1 MTSIEE
7 IRELIASTVEISRQ
21 NSEAIRELQANQLE
35 ADKRWAEGQK
45 RWDEDLAEI
54 KRLREEMG
62 EQREEMREELR
73 TSREEMREEHRAS
86 RGEMGEQREEMRE
99 ERLASRGEM
108 REQREEMREELL
120 ASRREMREEL
130 LASRKESDRIWNA
143 VYKEL
148 RGLRRD
154 VGQLGNRLGLSTE
167 AMFFPSLDRILRQDF
182 GMQVV
187 EPRVHVEAPDGEE
200 IEIDVLAHAND
211 ALDLVFD
218 VEIKTHMRQDGLD
231 QILDHLQR
239 LAKFFPEHRGK
250 KAYGILGAI
259 EMPAELKAR
268 ALKAGIYVASIRD
281 DVFELL
287 RPEGFEPRAF
297 PI

>member
-1 MTSIEE
+1 MTSIKE
-7 IRELIASTVEISRQ
+7 IRELIAGTVEISRQ

-35 ADKRWAEGQK
+35 ADTRWAEGQK
-45 RWDEDLAEI
+45 RWDEGLAEI
-54 KRLREEMG
+54 KRLREEMQ
-62 EQREEMREELR
+62 EQR
-73 TSREEMREEHRAS
+73 
-86 RGEMGEQREEMRE
+86 G
-99 ERLASRGEM
+99 
-108 REQREEMREELL
+108 EMREELL
-120 ASRREMREEL
+120 ASRKEMREQRDEMREEL
-130 LASRKESDRIWNA
+130 VASRKESDRIWNA
-143 VYKEL
+143 VYAEL

-154 VGQLGNRLGLSTE
+154 VGQLGNKLGLSTE

-187 EPRVHVEAPDGEE
+187 EPRVHVETPDGEE

-211 ALDLVFD
+211 AIDIVFD
-218 VEIKTHMRQDGLD
+218 VEIKTHLRQDGLD

-259 EMPAELKAR
+259 EMPAELRAR

>member
-7 IRELIASTVEISRQ
+7 IRELIASTAEISRQ
-21 NSEAIRELQANQLE
+21 NSEAIRELQADRATAE
-35 ADKRWAEGQK
+35 RRWAESDKRWAEGQK
-45 RWDEDLAEI
+45 RWDEGLAEI
-54 KRLREEMG
+54 IRLREEMR
-62 EQREEMREELR
+62 EQRAEM
-73 TSREEMREEHRAS
+73 
-86 RGEMGEQREEMRE
+86 
-99 ERLASRGEM
+99 RGEM
-108 REQREEMREELL
+108 REQR
-120 ASRREMREEL
+120 AEMREEL

-143 VYKEL
+143 VYAEL

-154 VGQLGNRLGLSTE
+154 VGQLGNKLGLSTV

-187 EPRVHVEAPDGEE
+187 EPRVHVETPDGEE

-211 ALDLVFD
+211 AIDVVFD
-218 VEIKTHMRQDGLD
+218 VEIKTHLRQDGLD
-231 QILDHLQR
+231 QILDHLQQ

-287 RPEGFEPRAF
+287 RPEGFKPRAF